1 MTRNTLVLITAGTIA
16 KALLGAPLVILAS
29 GAAAAVIVLGAA
41 VLIAALKGSL
51 NISINLGSCKCPP

>member
-16 KALLGAPLVILAS
+16 KALLGVPVVILAS

-41 VLIAALKGSL
+41 VLIAALKGRL
-51 NISINLGSCKCPP
+51 NISINLGSCKGPP